1 MPPSVLSD
9 QPLAAC
15 GHGELEIWPVRIEIF
30 SCLENPREGKP
41 GWLPS
46 MGSHRVGHDLSDT
59 AAAAAVTIIDIL
71 WKKQNTGDSECRNCS
86 LEMLVRMPTRRWGN
100 VCWE

>member
-1 MPPSVLSD
+1 MPPSVLLD

-46 MGSHRVGHDLSDT
+46 MGSHRVGH
-59 AAAAAVTIIDIL
+59 
-71 WKKQNTGDSECRNCS
+71 E
-86 LEMLVRMPTRRWGN
+86 
-100 VCWE
+100 